1 VPTGY
6 TAYIEDGD
14 ITTGKDFLKLCTRAM
29 GIAMDIRDEN
39 LSVPTPTHFE
49 PDNYYKEQYE
59 KALDEFIKNQN
70 MTFEEAALQMK
81 KSHVERVTDYRKLAE
96 KMTERNKKY
105 QKVRDEVE
113 SWVPPTDEHKG
124 LKKFA
129 LEQIDMCMDKPK
141 TIEDCIEASKEEF
154 EINDEAVREYMK
166 YQLDLYKQDVDR
178 AYERYQAELERT
190 KEKNEWMKQ
199 LIQSLENM

>member
-1 VPTGY
+1 
-6 TAYIEDGD
+6 
-14 ITTGKDFLKLCTRAM
+14 
-29 GIAMDIRDEN
+29 
-39 LSVPTPTHFE
+39 
-49 PDNYYKEQYE
+49 
-59 KALDEFIKNQN
+59 

-141 TIEDCIEASKEEF
+141 TIEGYIEASKEEF
-154 EINDEAVREYMK
+154 EINDGAVREYMK